1 MTMATLE
8 EAQAQMNYEIA
19 VYREQIS
26 MLKRE
31 TERISLTTIDLSNAL
46 HTVEN
51 LSTEKVLV
59 PIGGGALLKAKV
71 TETRVLVP
79 IGAEYMLEMEKDH
92 AAAELNRRI
101 DATRKATEKLN
112 EEFNRIMG
120 KLREVTSQLQ
130 QTETQAHISERGEEN
145 IKEDY
150 I

>member
-1 MTMATLE
+1 MATLE